1 MGVFVRT
8 IVELSDRVWA
18 RLPTAG
24 GLEREAA
31 MELVNRGGWSLRRL
45 LGWLA
50 AVGQRAELDQD
61 VLAARS
67 DAL

>member
-1 MGVFVRT
+1 
-8 IVELSDRVWA
+8 VEVVDRD
-18 RLPTAG
+18 
-24 GLEREAA
+24 LERALRRRE
-31 MELVNRGGWSLRRL
+31 ERRESLRRL
-45 LGWLA
+45 LGGLA